1 MPRAVVDSEA
11 LSLGIY
17 CSRFGLALVRRLSV
31 QNHLIFWYKIS
42 FRYSHTLPYS
52 LRSTV
57 E

>member
-31 QNHLIFWYKIS
+31 KIISSSGIRFLLGTLI
-42 FRYSHTLPYS
+42 PYS
-52 LRSTV
+52 ILSDQA
-57 E
+57 